1 MYQLLSGR
9 EDEVKQNVCVLNAV
23 FVFLTECVFFL
34 TSLQNPL
41 KVQTKKE
48 QICLFTVINLLC
60 NSDFQFHEIPNFFYP
75 STLQYTLLHISM
87 CLTYYVIFFLCTF
100 L

>member
-23 FVFLTECVFFL
+23 FVFLMECVFL
-34 TSLQNPL
+34 TSLQNTL

-48 QICLFTVINLLC
+48 QICLVTVTNLLC
-60 NSDFQFHEIPNFFYP
+60 NSDFQFHEIPDFF
-75 STLQYTLLHISM
+75 
-87 CLTYYVIFFLCTF
+87 
-100 L
+100 

>member
-23 FVFLTECVFFL
+23 FVFLMECVFL
-34 TSLQNPL
+34 TSLQNTL

-48 QICLFTVINLLC
+48 QICLVTVINLLC
-60 NSDFQFHEIPNFFYP
+60 NSDFQFHEIPDFF
-75 STLQYTLLHISM
+75 
-87 CLTYYVIFFLCTF
+87 
-100 L
+100 

>member
-1 MYQLLSGR
+1 MCF
-9 EDEVKQNVCVLNAV
+9 KCCVCL
-23 FVFLTECVFFL
+23 FDGMCFFFL

-48 QICLFTVINLLC
+48 QICLVTVINLLC